1 MNKQNIEQLIAANER
16 LGQELDRWQLIA
28 RDLIGEL
35 TIEQVEQPWIFDIEN
50 ELDNMP
56 EINNKITRGKK

>member
-1 MNKQNIEQLIAANER
+1 MNEMQQLIAANEQ

-35 TIEQVEQPWIFDIEN
+35 TIKQVQQPWIFEIEN
-50 ELDNMP
+50 QLNTMP
-56 EINNKITRGKK
+56 EIRPTTARRVKK

>member
-1 MNKQNIEQLIAANER
+1 MNELEQLTAANER

-35 TIEQVEQPWIFDIEN
+35 TIEQVQQPWISDIEN
-50 ELDNMP
+50 ELDTMP
-56 EINNKITRGKK
+56 EITNKIIKG

>member
-1 MNKQNIEQLIAANER
+1 MNELEQLIATNER

-35 TIEQVEQPWIFDIEN
+35 TISQVQQPWIFDIEN
-50 ELDNMP
+50 ELNTMP
-56 EINNKITRGKK
+56 EIRPMAARRVKK